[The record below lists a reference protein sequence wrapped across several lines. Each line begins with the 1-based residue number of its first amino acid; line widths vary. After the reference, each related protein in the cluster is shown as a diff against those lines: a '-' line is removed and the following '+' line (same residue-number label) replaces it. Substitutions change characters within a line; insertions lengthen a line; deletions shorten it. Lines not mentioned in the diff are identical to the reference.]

1 VFKFHF
7 LIKIYSKYII
17 GVYLKD
23 QKALVEAA
31 LFVSENPVS
40 IRKLSEITGITS
52 TKDLKD
58 ILSTIKKELD
68 VNSHGIEL
76 ALTPEGYQFQVK
88 DKFLERVSGLTT
100 YSDVSKGALRT
111 LSLVALRQPMLQS
124 EIIKIQGNKAYN
136 YIKNLEKKGLIK
148 TEKVSRTKSIT
159 TTKEFERYFGKS
171 LNDIRER
178 LKIGKE
184 NEQPRDSVSDRTD
197 EEDS

>member
-1 VFKFHF
+1 M
-7 LIKIYSKYII
+7 
-17 GVYLKD
+17 KD

>member
-1 VFKFHF
+1 M
-7 LIKIYSKYII
+7 
-17 GVYLKD
+17 KD

-52 TKDLKD
+52 TKDLKN
-58 ILSTIKKELD
+58 ILNTIKKELD
-68 VNSHGIEL
+68 ANSHGIEL

-88 DKFLERVSGLTT
+88 DKFLEKVSGLTT